1 MFSFHCIN
9 HFNIYKLSTYKV
21 QPLVNDSITFGN
33 TSIVWVKK
41 KSCLNSENP
50 IMEDGNAV

>member
-9 HFNIYKLSTYKV
+9 HFNICKLSTYKV

-33 TSIVWVKK
+33 TSIVWVK
-41 KSCLNSENP
+41 STCLNSENP